1 MLKKHLKPIL
11 ASLIVTVTF
20 ILLIRYL
27 MAHPDYI
34 DELKHIGGGWVV
46 LILLLNT
53 AALAMLAGASAVLIQ
68 MTGKHIAPKEN
79 FLLTMYSSLA
89 NFLGPLQ
96 SGPGVRAAYL
106 KTKHQVSLRAYFLVT
121 LLYYGIFAVM
131 SAFLLLIGTRPWWQA
146 VLASI
151 AAAGASYTVIRYALS
166 KRKKEQA
173 LLRITPR
180 LASLLVLFTLFQI
193 LLVGLRYYAAMH
205 AAHDSVSLGS
215 AMSYTGAANFALF
228 VSITPDGIGI
238 REAFLYFAQGIH
250 HVSTHTIIATN
261 IIDRACYVLFI
272 GLCLVLGLVMHLGS
286 RFTANQPTA
295 EANDQS

>member
-1 MLKKHLKPIL
+1 MKKRYLKPVIASTIL
-11 ASLIVTVTF
+11 VVTVS
-20 ILLIRYL
+20 LLIRYL
-27 MAHPDYI
+27 SENPDYVA
-34 DELKHIGGGWVV
+34 ELRHIGLGWVV
-46 LILLLNT
+46 LIVVINF
-53 AALAMLAGASAVLIQ
+53 AALSALAGIGMVLIQ
-68 MTGKHIAPKEN
+68 MTGKRLASKEN
-79 FLLTMYSSLA
+79 FLLTMYSSIA

-106 KTKHQVSLRAYFLVT
+106 KTKHHVSLRAYFLVT

-146 VLASI
+146 VMASLS
-151 AAAGASYTVIRYALS
+151 AAGFSYVVIRYAAN

-180 LASLLVLFTLFQI
+180 LVSLLAVFTLIQV
-193 LLVGLRYYAAMH
+193 LLVGMRYFAAMH
-205 AAHDSVSLGS
+205 AANDDVSLGS
-215 AMSYTGAANFALF
+215 ALSYTGAANFALF

-238 REAFLYFAQGIH
+238 REAFLYFAQNIH

-272 GLCLVLGLVMHLGS
+272 IISLGLGLVLHVHD
-286 RFTANQPTA
+286 RFTTHQATDA
-295 EANDQS
+295 AADQ

>member
-79 FLLTMYSSLA
+79 FLLTMYSSIA

-151 AAAGASYTVIRYALS
+151 ACLLYTS
-166 KRKKEQA
+166 PS
-173 LLRITPR
+173 PR
-180 LASLLVLFTLFQI
+180 
-193 LLVGLRYYAAMH
+193 
-205 AAHDSVSLGS
+205 D
-215 AMSYTGAANFALF
+215 
-228 VSITPDGIGI
+228 
-238 REAFLYFAQGIH
+238 
-250 HVSTHTIIATN
+250 
-261 IIDRACYVLFI
+261 
-272 GLCLVLGLVMHLGS
+272 
-286 RFTANQPTA
+286 
-295 EANDQS
+295 